1 MIVTG
6 DLDSQTIQTNLKVER
21 RLKLKMADHY
31 LGNNLDPS
39 DMESIL
45 DDMAREFGYMPKEED
60 NTPEWK
66 RVADRLENRLASE
79 TLDKIETLLKA
90 DRFPCET
97 HGCND
102 HTLSCKVPATH
113 TLKWVL
119 RFIQDSHEHIYG
131 EIREVRS

>member
-66 RVADRLENRLASE
+66 RVADRMENRLASE
-79 TLDKIETLLKA
+79 TLD
-90 DRFPCET
+90 
-97 HGCND
+97 
-102 HTLSCKVPATH
+102 
-113 TLKWVL
+113 
-119 RFIQDSHEHIYG
+119 
-131 EIREVRS
+131 